1 VYPQLLSP
9 KKLETVHPEYARLA
23 PLYCKIADLVDGGHV
38 IEARKADYIKKRP
51 GEDQKLYDIR
61 IGRFTY
67 TNALGQAI
75 AAQVGKISSGAVTID
90 DADDDFWEAFRDGT
104 DRLRKRSER
113 ELLEALF
120 REMLMFGGGYVQV
133 EKPASDAAPV
143 SLAQEEALGL
153 TPYICLH
160 SARSVVNWGEADGQL
175 AWIKIRQIEDV
186 TDPFEAP
193 RKIATWTFID
203 ATTIAVYSA
212 EIKLKGDRIVEVKV
226 GEEWKSVDS
235 DEAKVSLKS
244 KPIAHGF
251 PRIPVFRVCVPPD
264 MWAGN
269 SAYLIAIQALDLE
282 NSRYDA
288 GIMSYVQRTYKPVSN
303 PDMDLSAS
311 FVDNDDPIK
320 SSNAHILKADAFQFN
335 EGAGSTVTTIGEYVT
350 ELHDRIRS
358 LFGQQQASATK
369 GAVEQSGA
377 SKKMDF
383 VAQEVLLR
391 AFGSLLVDVYQDALR
406 MVAIAAGRP
415 EKPSVSGLDSFDV
428 DSLEAVWA
436 IAMDL
441 GKVREI
447 LPPTALKLFA
457 KQLAGLMV
465 KRTSAEQ
472 QAEIDEEIET
482 MFAALEPVAVEPPAK
497 EPLPGEEPETLAPKK
512 EPAPG
517 NKDGKN

>member
-1 VYPQLLSP
+1 VYPQSLSP

-23 PLYCKIADLVDGGHV
+23 PLYQKIADLVDGGHI
-38 IEARKADYIKKRP
+38 IEARKRDYIKQRP
-51 GEDQKLYDIR
+51 GEDPKLYEVR

-90 DADDDFWEAFRDGT
+90 DAEDEFWEKFRDGT

-113 ELLEALF
+113 ELIEALF

-133 EKPASDAAPV
+133 VTPASDAQPV

-193 RKIATWTFID
+193 KKIATWTFID
-203 ATTIAVYSA
+203 GDTIAVYQA
-212 EIKLKGDRIVEVKV
+212 EIKLKGDLIVEVKV

-251 PRIPVFRVCVPPD
+251 PRIPVFRVSVPPD

-288 GIMSYVQRTYKPVSN
+288 GIMSYVQRTYSPVQN
-303 PDMDLSAS
+303 PDMDLGES

-320 SSNAHILKADAFQFN
+320 SGNAYILKAASFDFN
-335 EGAGSTVTTIGEYVT
+335 EGAGHTVKTIGDYVK
-350 ELHDRIRS
+350 ELHDLIRS
-358 LFGQQQASATK
+358 LFGQQQASVTK

-406 MVAIAAGRP
+406 MVAIAAGRS

-436 IAMDL
+436 IAIEL
-441 GKVREI
+441 PNVSKI
-447 LPPTALKLFA
+447 LPPSAIKLFA
-457 KQLAGLMV
+457 KQLASLLI

-472 QAEIDEEIET
+472 QGEIDKEIEA
-482 MFAALEPVAVEPPAK
+482 MFAAGN
-497 EPLPGEEPETLAPKK
+497 PLDVPDPTPET
-512 EPAPG
+512 PALVTPPG
-517 NKDGKN
+517 VKL

>member
-1 VYPQLLSP
+1 VYPQTIAP

-23 PLYCKIADLVDGGHV
+23 PLYQKIADLVDGGHV
-38 IEARKADYIKKRP
+38 IEARKQDYIKQRP
-51 GEDQKLYDIR
+51 GEDPKLYEIR

-90 DADDDFWEAFRDGT
+90 DADDDFWEEFRDGT

-120 REMLMFGGGYVQV
+120 REMLMFGGAYVQI

-160 SARSVVNWGEADGQL
+160 SARSVVSWGDDDGEL

-203 ATTIAVYSA
+203 ATTIAVYQA
-212 EIKLKGDRIVEVKV
+212 EIKLKGDKIVEVRV
-226 GEEWKSVDS
+226 GEEWKSIDS
-235 DEAKVSLKS
+235 DQATVSLKTS
-244 KPIAHGF
+244 IAHGF

-288 GIMSYVQRTYKPVSN
+288 GVMSYVQRTYKPVQY
-303 PDMDLSAS
+303 PDSDLSVS
-311 FVDNDDPIK
+311 HVDNDAPIK
-320 SSNAHILKADAFQFN
+320 SSNAHILWADAFEFN
-335 EGAGSTVTTIGEYVT
+335 ESQGSTVKTIGEYVA

-358 LFGQQQASATK
+358 LFGQQQASTTK

-391 AFGSLLVDVYQDALR
+391 AFGALLTDIYQDALR

-415 EKPSVSGLDSFDV
+415 ERPSVSGFDSFDV
-428 DSLEAVWA
+428 DSLDAIWA
-436 IAMDL
+436 IAIDL
-441 GKVREI
+441 PKAQQL
-447 LPPTALKLFA
+447 LPPTAIKLFA
-457 KQLAGLMV
+457 KQLASLLV
-465 KRTSAEQ
+465 KRTSADQ
-472 QAEIDEEIET
+472 QADIDEEIEA
-482 MFAALEPVAVEPPAK
+482 MFEALEVAADSVEP
-497 EPLPGEEPETLAPKK
+497 GEVETSAQAEDPNDPER
-512 EPAPG
+512 
-517 NKDGKN
+517 

>member
-1 VYPQLLSP
+1 MYPQTIAP
-9 KKLETVHPEYARLA
+9 KKLETVHPDYARLA
-23 PLYCKIADLVDGGHV
+23 PLYQKIADLVDGGHV
-38 IEARKADYIKKRP
+38 IEARKREYIKQRP
-51 GEDQKLYDIR
+51 GEDPKLYEIR

-67 TNALGQAI
+67 TNAIGQAI

-90 DADDDFWEAFRDGT
+90 DADDDFWEAFRGGT

-120 REMLMFGGGYVQV
+120 REMLMFGGGFIQV

-160 SARSVVNWGEADGQL
+160 SARSVVSWGDDDGEL

-193 RKIATWTFID
+193 KKIATWTFID
-203 ATTIAVYSA
+203 ATTIAVYQA
-212 EIKLKGDRIVEVKV
+212 EVKLKEGKIVEVKV
-226 GEEWKSVDS
+226 GEEWKSIDS
-235 DEAKVSLKS
+235 KEAAVTLKTA
-244 KPIAHGF
+244 IAHGF

-288 GIMSYVQRTYKPVSN
+288 GIMSYVQRTYSPVQS
-303 PDMDLSAS
+303 PDMDLSES
-311 FVDNDDPIK
+311 FVDSDDPIK
-320 SSNAHILKADAFQFN
+320 SGNAYILKAGSFDFN
-335 EGAGSTVTTIGEYVT
+335 EGAGHTVRTIGEYVA
-350 ELHDRIRS
+350 ELHNRILL
-358 LFGQQQASATK
+358 LFGQQQASTTK

-391 AFGSLLVDVYQDALR
+391 AFGALLTDIYQDALR

-415 EKPSVSGLDSFDV
+415 ERPSVSGLDSFDV
-428 DSLEAVWA
+428 DSLDAIWA
-436 IAMDL
+436 IAIDL
-441 GKVREI
+441 PKAQQL
-447 LPPTALKLFA
+447 LPPTAIKLFA
-457 KQLAGLMV
+457 KQLSSLLV

-472 QAEIDEEIET
+472 QSEIDEEIEA
-482 MFAALEPVAVEPPAK
+482 MFEALEATAEMAEPDEAETGEVET
-497 EPLPGEEPETLAPKK
+497 GEVETSAPI
-512 EPAPG
+512 
-517 NKDGKN
+517 N